1 MGLQSSPMLLPAPTA
16 TAAGGGSQWRTAVAG
31 PWSSRIKKKTDTV
44 AVPAAA
50 GRWRRALARAQHTS
64 ESAAVAKGSS
74 LTPIVRTDAESRRTR
89 WPTDDDDAEPLVD
102 EIRAMLTSMSD
113 GDISVSAYDTA
124 WVGLVPRLDGGEG
137 PQFPAAVRWIRN
149 NQLPDGSWGDAALF
163 SAYDRLINTLAC
175 VVTLTRWSLEPEM
188 RGRGLSF
195 LGRNMWKLATEDEES
210 MPIGFELAFPSLIEL
225 AKSLGVHDFPYDHQ
239 ALQAIYSSREIKMK
253 RIPKEVMH
261 TVPTSIL
268 HSLEGMP
275 GLDWAK
281 LLKLQSSDGSFLFS
295 PAATAYALMNTGDDR
310 CFSYIDRT
318 VKKFNGG
325 VPNVYPVDLFEHIWA
340 VDRLERLGI
349 SRYFQKE
356 IEQCMDYVNRHWTE
370 DGICWARNS
379 DVKEVDDT
387 AMAFRLLRLHGYSV
401 SPDVFKNF
409 EKDGEF
415 FAFVGQSNQA
425 VTGMYNLNRASQI
438 SFPGED
444 VLHRAGAFSYEF
456 LRRKQAEGALRDKWI
471 ISKDLPGEV
480 VYTLDFPWYGNLPR
494 VEARD
499 YLEQYGGGDDV
510 WIGKTLYRMPLVNN
524 DVYLELARMDFNH
537 CQALHQLE
545 WQGLKKWY
553 TENRLMD
560 FGVAQEDALRAY
572 FLAAASVYE
581 PSRAAERL
589 AWARA
594 AILANAVST
603 HLRNNPSFRERLEH
617 SLRCRPYEETDG
629 SWLNSSSGSDAVLVR
644 AVLRLTDS
652 LAREAQPIH
661 GGDPEDIHKLLRS
674 AWAEWVREKAD
685 AADSVC
691 NGSSAVEQEGSRM
704 VHDKQT
710 CLLLARMI
718 QISAGRAAGEAASE
732 DGDRRI
738 IQLTGSICDSLKQ
751 KMLVSQDPEKN
762 EEMMSHV
769 DDELKLRIREFV
781 QYLLRLGEKKTG
793 SSETRQTFLSIVKSC
808 YYAAHC
814 PPHVVDRHISRVIF
828 EPVSAAK

>member
-16 TAAGGGSQWRTAVAG
+16 TAAGSGSQWRTAVAG
-31 PWSSRIKKKTDTV
+31 N
-44 AVPAAA
+44 
-50 GRWRRALARAQHTS
+50 
-64 ESAAVAKGSS
+64 GSS

-239 ALQAIYSSREIKMK
+239 ALQAIYSSREIKVK

-510 WIGKTLYRMPLVNN
+510 WIGKTLYR
-524 DVYLELARMDFNH
+524 
-537 CQALHQLE
+537 
-545 WQGLKKWY
+545 WY

-581 PSRAAERL
+581 PCRAAERL

-603 HLRNNPSFRERLEH
+603 HLRNSPSFRERLEH
-617 SLRCRPYEETDG
+617 SLRCRPSEETDG
-629 SWLNSSSGSDAVLVR
+629 SWFNSSSGSDAVLVK

-718 QISAGRAAGEAASE
+718 EISAGRAAGEAASE